1 MVYILCWYTLFVIII
16 NIIIIINIR
25 HEVDFDRTFLRS
37 LIDPW
42 KVFQTVFLHPLYNL
56 YFTII
61 LVHPSL

>member
-1 MVYILCWYTLFVIII
+1 MVYILRWYTLFVIII

-42 KVFQTVFLHPLYNL
+42 KVFQTVFLYPLYNL